1 MEDTKQTKKSDDV
14 REALRERMRQME
26 QHMGA
31 LRRELTG
38 AVSPVKEVITRHPV
52 GSACTVLGVGVAL
65 GYLIASGRRSNESDQ
80 TEILDAALAPVIQAV
95 KEHLDQGEQL
105 GDAVQRNV
113 LTRNDGVPQ
122 RTESTLTQLVQM
134 LAPVVVEMGI
144 RALNTESKEKE
155 G

>member
-38 AVSPVKEVITRHPV
+38 AVSPVKEVITQHPI
-52 GSACTVLGVGVAL
+52 GTACTVLGVGVAL
-65 GYLIASGRRSNESDQ
+65 GYLIASGRRSDESDQ
-80 TEILDAALAPVIQAV
+80 TGILDAALAPVIQAV
-95 KEHLDQGEQL
+95 KEHLDLGEQS
-105 GDAVQRNV
+105 GEAVHRSV
-113 LTRNDGVPQ
+113 LTRNDGVPR
-122 RTESTLTQLVQM
+122 RTESTLSQLVQM

>member
-38 AVSPVKEVITRHPV
+38 AVSPVKEVIKRHPV

-95 KEHLDQGEQL
+95 KEHLDLGEL
-105 GDAVQRNV
+105 SGEAVQRSV
-113 LTRNDGVPQ
+113 PSRNDGVPQ
-122 RTESTLTQLVQM
+122 RTESTLSQLIQM

-144 RALNTESKEKE
+144 RALNTESKDKE

>member
-65 GYLIASGRRSNESDQ
+65 GYLIASGRRSDESDQ
-80 TEILDAALAPVIQAV
+80 TEILDAALAPVIEAV
-95 KEHLDQGEQL
+95 REHLDQGETVGRSSPEECPNQ
-105 GDAVQRNV
+105 GRCSSSENREH
-113 LTRNDGVPQ
+113 T
-122 RTESTLTQLVQM
+122 
-134 LAPVVVEMGI
+134 
-144 RALNTESKEKE
+144 
-155 G
+155 

>member
-65 GYLIASGRRSNESDQ
+65 GYLIASGRRSDESDQ
-80 TEILDAALAPVIQAV
+80 TEILDAAFSACY
-95 KEHLDQGEQL
+95 
-105 GDAVQRNV
+105 
-113 LTRNDGVPQ
+113 
-122 RTESTLTQLVQM
+122 SS
-134 LAPVVVEMGI
+134 
-144 RALNTESKEKE
+144 SKGAFRSGGTVGRSCPE
-155 G
+155 GCPNQERCSSSEN

>member
-65 GYLIASGRRSNESDQ
+65 GYLIASGRRSDESDQ
-80 TEILDAALAPVIQAV
+80 TEILDAALAPVIEAV
-95 KEHLDQGEQL
+95 REHLDQGEHS
-105 GDAVQRNV
+105 GEAVQRNV
-113 LTRNDGVPQ
+113 LTRNDAVPR
-122 RTESTLTQLVQM
+122 RTESTLSQLVQM

-144 RALNTESKEKE
+144 RALNTESKDQE

>member
-38 AVSPVKEVITRHPV
+38 AVSPVKEVITQHPI
-52 GSACTVLGVGVAL
+52 GTACTVLGVGVAL
-65 GYLIASGRRSNESDQ
+65 GYLIASGRRSDESDQ

-95 KEHLDQGEQL
+95 KEHLDLGEQS
-105 GDAVQRNV
+105 GEAVQRSV
-113 LTRNDGVPQ
+113 LTRNDGVPR
-122 RTESTLTQLVQM
+122 RTESTLSQLVQM